1 MTKPSRSA
9 SQGREARSGS
19 SLRVESAFIEEKPAM
34 ASGVITASLPP
45 AIIASA
51 SPFWIRR
58 KASPTA
64 WRPVVQ
70 AVAGAEFGPRAP

>member
-19 SLRVESAFIEEKPAM
+19 SFLVERARIEAKPAM
-34 ASGVITASLPP
+34 ASGQMTASLPP
-45 AIIASA
+45 AIMASA
-51 SPFWIRR
+51 SPYWIRR

-70 AVAGAEFGPRAP
+70 AVAGAELGPRAP